1 METLDHQHHLL
12 RLLHLY
18 LQNQAVRFM
27 KLVITVI
34 KIRVKFKDIEIDFLF
49 SIFLKFL
56 ETREPGYCETSDGS
70 RQNSGKIQ
78 KFGPNNELLA
88 DINTAYLENLCLKEC
103 REQPGATG
111 CEIVW
116 GRDTRGCYAHT
127 NEVSRGSGAQKGYQH
142 MCWIFNT
149 IGSSEFGL
157 GEFLNQQ

>member
-1 METLDHQHHLL
+1 M
-12 RLLHLY
+12 
-18 LQNQAVRFM
+18 
-27 KLVITVI
+27 
-34 KIRVKFKDIEIDFLF
+34 
-49 SIFLKFL
+49 KFL
-56 ETREPGYCETSDGS
+56 ETREPGYCEASDGS

-78 KFGPNNELLA
+78 KYGPNYELLA

-127 NEVSRGSGAQKGYQH
+127 KEVARGSGAQKGYQH

-149 IGSSEFGL
+149 IGASQFGL
-157 GEFLNQQ
+157 GEFIEHKIIVHQYSIKTRATLLIISLVFSLSYRSNK

>member
-1 METLDHQHHLL
+1 MKTYSNENGQIIL
-12 RLLHLY
+12 RYINDLS
-18 LQNQAVRFM
+18 
-27 KLVITVI
+27 
-34 KIRVKFKDIEIDFLF
+34 FLF
-49 SIFLKFL
+49 LEIL
-56 ETREPGYCETSDGS
+56 ETREPGYCETLDGS

-78 KFGPNNELLA
+78 KYGPNYELLA
-88 DINTAYLENLCLKEC
+88 DINTSYLENLCLKEC

-127 NEVSRGSGAQKGYQH
+127 KQVSRGSGAQKGYQH

-149 IGSSEFGL
+149 QGNSEFGL